1 MFDFSGSLASDS
13 LEAGSSNFQNAIAN
27 AIGNAI
33 ASMIKEFLKSG
44 S

>member
-1 MFDFSGSLASDS
+1 MFNFDGS

-33 ASMIKEFLKSG
+33 ASMLKEVFKNG
-44 S
+44 SAA